1 MWHCCELRIWINNRS
16 NAVNFMRSRIFTRF
30 LHILRF
36 TPCVYSDF
44 KLTHHKTVSHF
55 RKKKWH
61 RFNGQEI
68 KMIILT
74 LVLDWIFKK
83 MKFKYLCISILIS
96 NWLLFCDLF
105 LTHGIL
111 GTLYVCTFR
120 FMHNSNMLMCN
131 WVAFFYLGHFN
142 FAFIIY
148 LYNNFFFFLYF

>member
-1 MWHCCELRIWINNRS
+1 MCGTVANFGFELITEVTQWILCVR
-16 NAVNFMRSRIFTRF
+16 AF
-30 LHILRF
+30 LHVF
-36 TPCVYSDF
+36 YTF
-44 KLTHHKTVSHF
+44 FVSHHAYIQISSLHIIKQF
-55 RKKKWH
+55 HILEKKWH

-120 FMHNSNMLMCN
+120 FMHNSNMLMYN